1 MSQADAYID
10 TNLQRFHDEL
20 FELLRIQSI
29 STDPTYAENVG
40 EAASWVAAR
49 MEKAGLAAEIVP
61 TDRHPLVVGRHDAGP
76 DAPTLLVYAHY
87 DVQPADPIDEW
98 HSPPFEPEIRDGIL
112 YARGAADDKHQVM
125 IQIAAAE
132 AALATGDLPVNLILL
147 FEGEE
152 EVGSKSLE
160 PYVAAN
166 AEILAPDHVVIADSL
181 MFKPDTPSLIFGMR
195 GMAYFEMEVRSAEH
209 DLHSGQYGGAVPNPA
224 HVMAQIIASFHDGQ
238 GRVTIDGFY
247 DDVAEAPP
255 GAREKWAT
263 IGYDEEAYQKT
274 AGGAH
279 LQGESGFATHERLW
293 IRPCLDV
300 NGMISGYTGPGN
312 KTVLPG
318 VASAKVSCRLV
329 PDQDPDKIAQAMHAH
344 VAALAPE
351 GVEVTVRTTQGNPAW
366 RAEPTGLLYEAGA
379 AAQQDV
385 YGVEPV
391 RVCHGGSLPI
401 ARQFADLLTPSVAV
415 MGFAVPGANMHAPD
429 EQLPISQ
436 VEKAAKVMVRV
447 YGGLAETLEE
457 V

>member
-1 MSQADAYID
+1 MGSADAYID
-10 TNLQRFHDEL
+10 THLSRLHDEL

-29 STDPTYAENVG
+29 STDPAHADHVK
-40 EAASWVAAR
+40 EAATWVKNR
-49 MEKAGLAAEIVP
+49 MEAAGLSAEVIP
-61 TDRHPLVVGRHDAGP
+61 TDRHPLVLGRHVAGP
-76 DAPTLLVYAHY
+76 DAPTLMVYAHY

-98 HSPPFEPEIRDGIL
+98 HSPPFEPEVRDGVL

-132 AALATGDLPVNLILL
+132 AAIATDGLPVNLILL

-152 EVGSKSLE
+152 EVGSRSLE
-160 PYVAAN
+160 PYVRDNAA
-166 AEILAPDHVVIADSL
+166 ALAPDHVVIADSL

-195 GMAYFEMEVRSAEH
+195 GMAYFEIEVRAAAH

-224 HVMAQIIASFHDGQ
+224 NALAKIIASFHDID
-238 GRVTIDGFY
+238 GRVTIEGFY
-247 DDVAEAPP
+247 DDVAPAPP
-255 GAREKWAT
+255 GARETWRT
-263 IGYDEEAYQKT
+263 IGYDEDAYRKT

-279 LQGESGFATHERLW
+279 LTGERDFATHERLW

-318 VASAKVSCRLV
+318 SASAKVSCRLV
-329 PDQDPDKIAQAMHAH
+329 PDQDPAEIAEAFAAH
-344 VAALAPE
+344 VAAHTPE
-351 GVEVTVRTTQGNPAW
+351 GVEVTVRNTQGNPAW
-366 RAEPTGLLYEAGA
+366 RAEPTGTLYEAGA
-379 AAQQDV
+379 AALAEV
-385 YGVEPV
+385 YGKEPV

-415 MGFAVPGANMHAPD
+415 MGFAVPGANMHAPN

-436 VEKAAKVMVRV
+436 VEKGAKSMMRV
-447 YGGLAETLEE
+447 YRGLAETG
-457 V
+457 